1 MSIIQ
6 RVHFSS
12 PRHFMLLQRLR
23 AHQVGLNLERG
34 HVLYRV
40 PLKALDQ

>member
-1 MSIIQ
+1 MPVTHSA
-6 RVHFSS
+6 HFTW

-23 AHQVGLNLERG
+23 AHQPGLNPERG